1 MDEIDR
7 SPCGFKPGRPRRGTE
22 PERLDVLIQAA
33 TRIFLKQGYG
43 FASIDKIAHEAGVS
57 TRTIYQRFKNKAEL
71 MVAVVNRLMDRDM
84 AQMFERQEIDHMEPF
99 AALFLIAQTVVNRL
113 CDADSA
119 ALFRII
125 ATEAQHFPE
134 LAAQVRRTSRMRL
147 QNKLSAYFKR
157 QTERGVFALADPD
170 GAAALFFH
178 LVASPMEDCLLYEAE
193 GAIGKVDWP
202 RHITGAI
209 HIFLYGATPRPGGQG
224 IAP

>member
-125 ATEAQHFPE
+125 ATEAQRFPE

-178 LVASPMEDCLLYEAE
+178 LVAAPMEDCLLYEAE
-193 GAIGKVDWP
+193 GSMGKVDWP

-224 IAP
+224 ISP

>member
-84 AQMFERQEIDHMEPF
+84 AQMFERQEIDDMEPF

-125 ATEAQHFPE
+125 ATEAQRFPE

-178 LVASPMEDCLLYEAE
+178 LVAAPMEDCLLYEAE
-193 GAIGKVDWP
+193 GSMGKVDWP

-224 IAP
+224 ISC

>member
-84 AQMFERQEIDHMEPF
+84 AQMFERQEIDPMEPF

-125 ATEAQHFPE
+125 ATEAQRFPE

-178 LVASPMEDCLLYEAE
+178 LVAAPMEDCLLYEAE
-193 GAIGKVDWP
+193 GSMGKVDWP

-224 IAP
+224 ISP